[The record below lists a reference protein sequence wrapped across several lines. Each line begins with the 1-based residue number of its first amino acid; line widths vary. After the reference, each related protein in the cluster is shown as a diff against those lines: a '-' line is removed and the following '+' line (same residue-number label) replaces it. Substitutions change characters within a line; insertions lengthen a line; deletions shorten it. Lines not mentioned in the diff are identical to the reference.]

1 MQKKIL
7 VPSLLILAANILG
20 LSAAASYVAT
30 ALGRPPTPPLFT
42 AFDFAIFSPADF
54 LIWFWRWYSAA
65 PAVFDTGLLIYLVGL
80 FAGVGLAVVYRT
92 SLRRSTAFGSARWA
106 SRKDYADLIQENVS
120 GVVLGRKGGHILAH
134 AGPEHI
140 ALIAPTRS
148 GKGVGVIIP
157 TLTVWRGSAIVNDL
171 KGENYDVTAA
181 HREKRLKQKIYRF
194 APAEMPGQNP
204 HLCRLNPLAAV
215 RPGENSVKDAQM
227 VADIL
232 VDPHGT
238 GLEDHWQKT
247 SHALLTGVIL
257 HLKATSDGQATLAG
271 LASWLSR
278 PDIWAT
284 IQNEMLASPHPVA
297 AQAAAEI
304 LAKDERERSGVLS
317 TAASYLSLYRDPIV
331 AANTSANDLDFA
343 DLLHAPQPATLYI
356 IIPPAH
362 LSRLRPLLRLIVNIA
377 LRRLTETPQKPRR
390 QLLFLLD
397 EFPALGKLE
406 FFQSALGFTAGY
418 GVKTLIVAQSM
429 NQIYHVY
436 GQRSSVLDNC
446 HVQVYYAPNPNDAE
460 TAKHISEALGRQT
473 IRVNSQT
480 YSGFGPLA
488 RQSLSE
494 SETGRPLLDPA
505 EVRALDREK
514 EIILIANRPPIMA
527 EKIRY
532 FDDPFFRKFYQKRR
546 K

>member
-20 LSAAASYVAT
+20 LSAAASYVA
-30 ALGRPPTPPLFT
+30 AVLGRPPTPPLFSV
-42 AFDFAIFSPADF
+42 FDFDIFSPGDF
-54 LIWFWRWYSAA
+54 LVWFWHWYSAA
-65 PAVFDTGLLIYLVGL
+65 PAVFDIGLAIYLACLFVGV
-80 FAGVGLAVVYRT
+80 AAAAVYRT
-92 SLRRSTAFGSARWA
+92 SLRRSTAYGSARWA
-106 SRKDYADLIQENVS
+106 GKKDFADLVQKNVS
-120 GVVLGRKGGHILAH
+120 GVVLGKKGGHILAH
-134 AGPEHI
+134 NGPEHV

-148 GKGVGVIIP
+148 GKGVGVIVP
-157 TLTVWRGSAIVNDL
+157 TLTVWRGSAIVNDM
-171 KGENYDVTAA
+171 KGENYDITAA

-227 VADIL
+227 IADVL
-232 VDPHGT
+232 VDPHGV

-247 SHALLTGVIL
+247 AHALLTGVIL
-257 HLKATSDGQATLAG
+257 HLQATTAGQATLAD
-271 LASWLSR
+271 LTAWLSR
-278 PDIWAT
+278 PDIWAA

-304 LAKDERERSGVLS
+304 MAKDERERSGVLS
-317 TAASYLSLYRDPIV
+317 TALSYLQLYRDPIV

-362 LSRLRPLLRLIVNIA
+362 LSRLRPLLRLVVNVA
-377 LRRLTETPQKPRR
+377 LRRLTETLTKPRR

-406 FFQSALGFTAGY
+406 FFQSAMGFTAGY

-429 NQIYHVY
+429 NQIYHTY

-446 HVQVYYAPNPNDAE
+446 HVQIYFAPNANDIE

-505 EVRALDREK
+505 EVRALGREK

-527 EKIRY
+527 EKIQY
-532 FDDPFFRKFYQKRR
+532 YNDPFFAKFYKRR